1 MKKGFK
7 VILATAVIAV
17 FSIQAAHGLS
27 LKLKKEKAK
36 AEEKIA
42 KEVAEI
48 EKKCGCKPAVEI
60 NWDSLEKKDDFFI
73 PSRNM
78 SNVADGMARVC
89 KDFKKE
95 VCDGVK
101 TIKISK
107 GPENTKS
114 LKNGV
119 MEMTLQGGDRTWGEQ
134 SIQRLIEEN
143 L

>member
-1 MKKGFK
+1 MRKSIKIIISAMI
-7 VILATAVIAV
+7 VAL
-17 FSIQAAHGLS
+17 FSIQAAHALS

-42 KEVAEI
+42 AEVAEI
-48 EKKCGCKPAVEI
+48 DKKCGCKPAIDV
-60 NWDSLEKKDDFFI
+60 NWDSFEKKDDFLI

-78 SNVADGMARVC
+78 SNIADGMARVC

-95 VCDGVK
+95 VCEGIK

-107 GPENTKS
+107 APDMSKS

-119 MEMTLQGGDRTWGEQ
+119 LEVVIPADNRSWGAQ
-134 SIQRLIEEN
+134 SIQKLIEEN